1 MPRIAGV
8 NIPENKRIEISLTY
22 IYGIGRSLSKKILGQ
37 MKIDENKKASD
48 LTPKEVN
55 DLKDYIEKNYKIEG
69 DLRRQVMIN
78 VKRLKDVGAWR
89 GLRHIKGLPVRGQR
103 TKTNNRTVRGNV
115 RKTMGS
121 GRKPSATPTL
131 SYLAYYGKK
140 TRYRNKSRGINKG
153 TGKN

>member
-1 MPRIAGV
+1 MVRSKNVPRIAGV

-22 IYGIGRSLSKKILGQ
+22 IYGVGRSLSKKILAEL
-37 MKIDENKKASD
+37 KIDINKKASD

-55 DLKDYIEKNYKIEG
+55 DMKDYIEKTYKIEG
-69 DLRRQVMIN
+69 DLRRQIMIN

-121 GRKPSATPTL
+121 GRKPAATPT
-131 SYLAYYGKK
+131 
-140 TRYRNKSRGINKG
+140 
-153 TGKN
+153 

>member
-22 IYGIGRSLSKKILGQ
+22 IYGIGRLLSKRILDEL
-37 MKIDENKKASD
+37 KIDINKKSSD

-55 DLKDYIEKNYKIEG
+55 DLKDFIEKKYKIEG

-78 VKRLKDVGAWR
+78 VKRLKDIGAWR

-121 GRKPSATPTL
+121 GRKPAATPT
-131 SYLAYYGKK
+131 
-140 TRYRNKSRGINKG
+140 
-153 TGKN
+153 

>member
-22 IYGIGRSLSKKILGQ
+22 IYGIGRNLSGKILNEL
-37 MKIDENKKASD
+37 KIDINKKASE
-48 LTPKEVN
+48 LSTKEVN
-55 DLKDYIEKNYKIEG
+55 DLKELIEKNYKIEG

-78 VKRLKDVGAWR
+78 VKRLKDIGAWR
-89 GLRHIKGLPVRGQR
+89 GHRHAKGLPVRGQR

-121 GRKPSATPTL
+121 GRKPAASPT
-131 SYLAYYGKK
+131 
-140 TRYRNKSRGINKG
+140 
-153 TGKN
+153 